1 MWFWLIKA
9 ITGSIIGNATAEW
22 FKKTKLGI
30 WFFNKMDSLY
40 NWAAHKYNIKI
51 LTEEEKKMEKFPMLK
66 KRLET
71 MEKQIEELK
80 K

>member
-1 MWFWLIKA
+1 
-9 ITGSIIGNATAEW
+9 
-22 FKKTKLGI
+22 
-30 WFFNKMDSLY
+30 MDSWY
-40 NWAAHKYNIKI
+40 NWAADRYNIKI
-51 LTEEEKKMEKFPMLK
+51 LTEEQKKMQKFPMLQ

>member
-1 MWFWLIKA
+1 
-9 ITGSIIGNATAEW
+9 
-22 FKKTKLGI
+22 
-30 WFFNKMDSLY
+30 MDSWY
-40 NWAAHKYNIKI
+40 NWAADKYNIKI